1 LVRIIKNLII
11 RKKTEGEKEKNL
23 AKAMQELEITDE
35 QLKEAKRIQYN
46 TFRTIKLELVVK
58 LKLQL
63 D

>member
-1 LVRIIKNLII
+1 
-11 RKKTEGEKEKNL
+11 
-23 AKAMQELEITDE
+23 MQELEITDE

>member
-1 LVRIIKNLII
+1 MVRIIKNLII
-11 RKKTEGEKEKNL
+11 GKKTEGEKEKNL

>member
-1 LVRIIKNLII
+1 MVRIIKNLII